1 MQPLN
6 NNSSNPY
13 VTLAQQQQLLGGM
26 QLQQNGLGAL
36 GGLGGMPVGG
46 MGGNINLG
54 GRNIG
59 GNIGGNF
66 AQNQNTAN
74 LIQQSLKQ
82 QESGSQN
89 QVGVG
94 DDGGLAGTKR
104 SLDDAAL
111 RTD

>member
-1 MQPLN
+1 M
-6 NNSSNPY
+6 
-13 VTLAQQQQLLGGM
+13 
-26 QLQQNGLGAL
+26 
-36 GGLGGMPVGG
+36 
-46 MGGNINLG
+46 G